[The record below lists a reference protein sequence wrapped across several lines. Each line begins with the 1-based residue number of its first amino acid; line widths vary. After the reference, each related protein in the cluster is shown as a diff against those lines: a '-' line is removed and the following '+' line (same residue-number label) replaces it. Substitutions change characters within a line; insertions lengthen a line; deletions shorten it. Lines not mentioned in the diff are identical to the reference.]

1 VITKTDLREQPVARI
16 GEGLLSRP
24 RASAAGPTQ
33 GYSEIELSVAN
44 RADFDTG
51 TVAIVGGIVLFK
63 LLMLSVLFIA
73 F

>member
-51 TVAIVGGIVLFK
+51 TIVGGIVLFK